1 MSLIYG
7 VFEMNKFI
15 SLTCLTLTAGLFSV
29 TALAGKDGNGN
40 GAPSGAHYNL
50 NVIGMDRDS
59 DADGLNGNG
68 RRIFVKLW
76 GNTKIMLTEG
86 DFEVVDYNGLDG
98 EATFML
104 PAADADCD
112 GLSDY
117 SAYVR
122 GLGRGSSTIETCF
135 VDKKTS
141 ELLCSGTEITV
152 IEGGKRP
159 RFTNVS
165 KSLLTVVWDADGDLD
180 LDRTPLFGD
189 DNYGYAWDYNNA
201 GLRLAQFRFYDEYT
215 LLDDGEY
222 DYNCTQ

>member
-1 MSLIYG
+1 MKRSINLIL
-7 VFEMNKFI
+7 I
-15 SLTCLTLTAGLFSV
+15 ALTAVLFSV
-29 TALAGKDGNGN
+29 TALAGKGGNGN

-50 NVIGMDRDS
+50 NMIGMDRTS

-68 RRIFVKLW
+68 HRIFVSLN
-76 GNTKIMLTEG
+76 GNTRIMLTEG

-98 EATFML
+98 EATFKL

-112 GLSDY
+112 GSSDY

-122 GLGRGSSTIETCF
+122 GLGKGSSTIETCF
-135 VDKKTS
+135 VDKKTD
-141 ELLCSGTEITV
+141 ELLCSGVEVTV

-165 KSLLTVVWDADGDLD
+165 KSLLTVVWDADDDGD

-189 DNYGYAWDYNNA
+189 DNFGYAWDYNNT
-201 GLRLAQFRFYDEYT
+201 GLRLAQFRFYDEFT

-222 DYNCTQ
+222 DYNCTPK